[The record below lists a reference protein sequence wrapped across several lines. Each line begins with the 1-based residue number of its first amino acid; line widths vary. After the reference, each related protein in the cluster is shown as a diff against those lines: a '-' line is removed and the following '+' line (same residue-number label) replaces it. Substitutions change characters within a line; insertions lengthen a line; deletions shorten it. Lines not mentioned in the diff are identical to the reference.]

1 MSMLQIWLQLL
12 APLWFGVRALSPSA
26 SAANPHIRGH
36 SITSGD
42 LGGLCSLHGYFLS
55 CQVSLYSFQLVI
67 TYCSASLLVS
77 YMQASSFVRRSVCPD
92 SVHLSVSLFVSEPT
106 VRSRPLAPL
115 VWLVDWRR
123 GRVGRRGRRPTWSWS
138 WSSVLGGRSG
148 DGDGPRET
156 RQLRGQGPKE
166 GGADRS
172 EPRQADPPSEHTH
185 SELTAQREWPLLKKS
200 GRLLNNNKGMMRN
213 NSFKRCFGISQK
225 EPRPTIP

>member
-12 APLWFGVRALSPSA
+12 APRFGERAFSPSA
-26 SAANPHIRGH
+26 SAVHPHIRGH
-36 SITSGD
+36 SKTPGD
-42 LGGLCSLHGYFLS
+42 LCGLCSLHGYFLS

-67 TYCSASLLVS
+67 TYCSASQLVS
-77 YMQASSFVRRSVCPD
+77 YVQASSFVRRSVCPD

-123 GRVGRRGRRPTWSWS
+123 GGVGRQGRRPTWS

-172 EPRQADPPSEHTH
+172 EPRQADPPST
-185 SELTAQREWPLLKKS
+185 LTQGTEGMASPKK
-200 GRLLNNNKGMMRN
+200 
-213 NSFKRCFGISQK
+213 KRAFVKQ
-225 EPRPTIP
+225 

>member
-12 APLWFGVRALSPSA
+12 APLWFGERAFSPSA
-26 SAANPHIRGH
+26 SAAHPHIRGH
-36 SITSGD
+36 SVTSGD

-156 RQLRGQGPKE
+156 RQLRGQGPKKE

-172 EPRQADPPSEHTH
+172 EPRQADPPST
-185 SELTAQREWPLLKKS
+185 LTQS
-200 GRLLNNNKGMMRN
+200 
-213 NSFKRCFGISQK
+213 SQH
-225 EPRPTIP
+225 RGNGLS